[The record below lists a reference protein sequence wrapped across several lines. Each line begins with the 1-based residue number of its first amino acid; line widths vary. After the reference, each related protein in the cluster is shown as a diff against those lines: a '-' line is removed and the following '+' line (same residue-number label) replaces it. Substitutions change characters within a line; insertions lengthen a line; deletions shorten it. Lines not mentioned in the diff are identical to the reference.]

1 MEPPILNDEVHSK
14 DIIDL
19 SKSFSMHSRSLNF
32 LMNHET
38 RQVSQEIF
46 ENAFLNSG
54 FTSPNNFATDLTMH
68 KTHGRV
74 VQAAAESYDNHIRI

>member
-1 MEPPILNDEVHSK
+1 
-14 DIIDL
+14 
-19 SKSFSMHSRSLNF
+19 
-32 LMNHET
+32 MNHET